1 MSIVW
6 AGYYSFFDWSGVG
19 EKVFVGFKNY
29 IELLTQDDVFRSTV
43 WHTLI
48 YTVINVAIQVF
59 GGLLFAILL
68 SRIKK
73 GRVALQTLYYIPV
86 VISSVAICQIFT
98 KLLSVTPTGIVNQV
112 LSFIDPSLKLMEWIS
127 NPQISL
133 YVTAFVEAYKYLG
146 LYMVIFYAALIGV
159 PDELGEAALID
170 GASTWQEYLYVRIP
184 YIKPV
189 IIANCLLVLNGSLRS
204 FEFSYLLTHG
214 GPGNASE
221 LMTTYMYKQAFSS
234 MKYGYGSS
242 VAIMIVIICMVVGM
256 LFRKFTG
263 GGDDEMKKKKPTI
276 PSIIKWVIA
285 LILVV
290 MQVYPFFYVFTS
302 SFKSLDD
309 FRQLPA
315 YALPSKWVL
324 TNFINVF
331 TKSHMLTYF
340 KNSIIVLIGVL
351 IPLLLFA
358 LMAGFA
364 LSKIKFKGRKFVLNY
379 FLLGLMLPMQVALI
393 PLFTIFNKMGLI
405 NTYPAIILPQIAF
418 SLSYSIQ
425 LFYSFSKFFPE
436 EMLEAAIIDGC
447 SPIGCFFK
455 MVVPMSLNSII
466 TVATMQA
473 VFCWNEYINAYTFT
487 RSTDMKTITLG
498 LNDFVGSMG
507 LTDWGGTFAAIT
519 VTVLPVFIFY
529 FFSSKKM
536 LAGMTAGAVKG

>member
-1 MSIVW
+1 MQKAFGKKSVIFLFIFPAFLIYTAFVIVSIVW

-146 LYMVIFYAALIGV
+146 LYM
-159 PDELGEAALID
+159 
-170 GASTWQEYLYVRIP
+170 
-184 YIKPV
+184 
-189 IIANCLLVLNGSLRS
+189 
-204 FEFSYLLTHG
+204 LTHG

-263 GGDDEMKKKKPTI
+263 GGDDE
-276 PSIIKWVIA
+276 
-285 LILVV
+285 
-290 MQVYPFFYVFTS
+290 
-302 SFKSLDD
+302 
-309 FRQLPA
+309 
-315 YALPSKWVL
+315 
-324 TNFINVF
+324 
-331 TKSHMLTYF
+331 
-340 KNSIIVLIGVL
+340 
-351 IPLLLFA
+351 
-358 LMAGFA
+358 
-364 LSKIKFKGRKFVLNY
+364 
-379 FLLGLMLPMQVALI
+379 
-393 PLFTIFNKMGLI
+393 
-405 NTYPAIILPQIAF
+405 
-418 SLSYSIQ
+418 
-425 LFYSFSKFFPE
+425 
-436 EMLEAAIIDGC
+436 
-447 SPIGCFFK
+447 
-455 MVVPMSLNSII
+455 
-466 TVATMQA
+466 
-473 VFCWNEYINAYTFT
+473 
-487 RSTDMKTITLG
+487 
-498 LNDFVGSMG
+498 
-507 LTDWGGTFAAIT
+507 
-519 VTVLPVFIFY
+519 
-529 FFSSKKM
+529 
-536 LAGMTAGAVKG
+536 

>member
-86 VISSVAICQIFT
+86 VIS
-98 KLLSVTPTGIVNQV
+98 SVTPTGIVNQV

-263 GGDDEMKKKKPTI
+263 GGDDE
-276 PSIIKWVIA
+276 
-285 LILVV
+285 
-290 MQVYPFFYVFTS
+290 
-302 SFKSLDD
+302 
-309 FRQLPA
+309 
-315 YALPSKWVL
+315 
-324 TNFINVF
+324 
-331 TKSHMLTYF
+331 
-340 KNSIIVLIGVL
+340 
-351 IPLLLFA
+351 
-358 LMAGFA
+358 
-364 LSKIKFKGRKFVLNY
+364 
-379 FLLGLMLPMQVALI
+379 
-393 PLFTIFNKMGLI
+393 
-405 NTYPAIILPQIAF
+405 
-418 SLSYSIQ
+418 
-425 LFYSFSKFFPE
+425 
-436 EMLEAAIIDGC
+436 
-447 SPIGCFFK
+447 
-455 MVVPMSLNSII
+455 
-466 TVATMQA
+466 
-473 VFCWNEYINAYTFT
+473 
-487 RSTDMKTITLG
+487 
-498 LNDFVGSMG
+498 
-507 LTDWGGTFAAIT
+507 
-519 VTVLPVFIFY
+519 
-529 FFSSKKM
+529 
-536 LAGMTAGAVKG
+536 